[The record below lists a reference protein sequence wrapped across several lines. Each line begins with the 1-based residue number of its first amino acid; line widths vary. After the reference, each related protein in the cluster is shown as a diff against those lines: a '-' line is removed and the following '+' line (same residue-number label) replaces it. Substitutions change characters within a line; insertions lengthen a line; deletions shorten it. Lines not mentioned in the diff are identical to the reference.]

1 MDIKIT
7 PAKLSGR
14 VTAPPS
20 KSVAHRML
28 ICAAL
33 SEGEST
39 VRNLFPSKDIT
50 ATIACLSALGAEIE
64 YDGRT
69 ALVRGIKNASRRARL
84 DCNESGSTL
93 RFLIPVS
100 CALGTISE
108 FTGAG
113 RLPERPITPYLEC
126 LPKHGAG
133 FDYKSTM
140 PFTVSGKLSAG
151 VYEIGGDIS
160 SQFITGLLL
169 ALPLLDG
176 DSELRLTTPLQSK
189 PYVDI
194 TIGALEQFG
203 VKITQNG
210 NDYMVKGGQKFSPCD
225 VTVEGDYSQAAFFE
239 VANALGADIEIQGLL
254 ENSYQG
260 DKKIIEI
267 CQKVLYNNNGG
278 LKPFSVD
285 AADIPD
291 LVPVLAV
298 LGSFCE
304 GTSYI
309 TNAAR
314 LRIKESDRLKTTAN
328 LINNLGGN
336 VTELS
341 DGLEITGV
349 KKLSGGSADGCNDHR
364 IVMSAA
370 VCAAGLDG
378 EIECSD
384 ALSINKSY
392 PEFFNDY
399 NSIGGRA
406 NVLDIR

>member
-69 ALVRGIKNASRRARL
+69 ALVRGIKNVSRRARL

-126 LPKHGAG
+126 LPKHGAV
-133 FDYKSTM
+133 FDYKNTM

-210 NDYMVKGGQKFSPCD
+210 NDYMVKGGQRFSPCD

-278 LKPFSVD
+278 LNPFSVD

-314 LRIKESDRLKTTAN
+314 LRIKESDRLHAMAVSLN
-328 LINNLGGN
+328 SLGGR
-336 VTELS
+336 VREFD
-341 DGLEITGV
+341 DGLEIEGV
-349 KKLSGGSADGCNDHR
+349 GKLAGGVVPDFNDHR
-364 IVMSAA
+364 IPMAMSVAA
-370 VCAAGLDG
+370 MKSEGDVIICGAQ
-378 EIECSD
+378 SV
-384 ALSINKSY
+384 SKSY
-392 PEFFNDY
+392 PDY
-399 NSIGGRA
+399 WEVYKSIGGIISE
-406 NVLDIR
+406 V